1 MRIINLAVAAA
12 VLSTASAAA
21 LAGPP
26 PDSVFI
32 GNHSMIS
39 NDIDVDGSA
48 HVFGKISISS
58 ESKAV
63 TENSQLFIGNLSGSS
78 FGTNYA
84 TIDGGSGNGAQ
95 GNLGLNVA
103 AGSGNAQGNEVAL
116 SALDS
121 GIVFAA
127 AQTFSTQTA
136 RVNGTASNHTPNNAG
151 VHDALNGVKGNLGAN
166 VAAGEGNLQ
175 DNQVAAS
182 VNTSGALAT
191 ATGSNQQVIA
201 INFSGDD
208 PWRVANEAT
217 LSGALGSVQGNAGA
231 NVAAGVGNLQH
242 NGLSISVTQGGAP
255 VTPPVSGNCG
265 CAGGHR

>member
-1 MRIINLAVAAA
+1 VNIFNLAVAAA

-21 LAGPP
+21 LAGPLP
-26 PDSVFI
+26 NSVFI

-48 HVFGKISISS
+48 HVFGRIPISS

-63 TENSQLFIGNLSGSS
+63 TENSQLSIGNMPGSS
-78 FGTNYA
+78 FGNNYA

-116 SALDS
+116 SAIDS
-121 GIVFAA
+121 GTVFAA
-127 AQTFSTQTA
+127 AQTFSMQIA
-136 RVNGTASNHTPNNAG
+136 GVNGSSSNHTPNNAG
-151 VHDALNGVKGNLGAN
+151 MHDALNGVKGNLGAN

-175 DNQVAAS
+175 DNQLAAS
-182 VNTSGALAT
+182 VNIGATLGT

-208 PWRVANEAT
+208 AWRVANEAT
-217 LSGALGSVQGNAGA
+217 LSGALGHVQGNAGA

-242 NGLSISVTQGGAP
+242 NSLSISVTQGGAP
-255 VTPPVSGNCG
+255 VTPPSSGNCG
-265 CAGGHR
+265 CAGGHP